1 MGRSISDEKITNI
14 VKLKNNEFENEMK
27 KYFHE
32 FRNKRIDSIGKE
44 TNLELERR
52 VFLQTIDFLWRSH
65 LQYLEHLRLTVGLRG
80 YAQKDPLEEFRKEA
94 FNLFENLLLKIKT
107 DFITFLNNLEIVSRE
122 ETPVKKDNNKLRN
135 SSECLLTLSKEKKIP
150 RNEKCPATGKKF
162 KHCCGAL

>member
-80 YAQKDPLEEFRKEA
+80 YAQKDPLEEFKREA
-94 FNLFENLLLKIKT
+94 FKLFEDLVYLSLIST
-107 DFITFLNNLEIVSRE
+107 IDE
-122 ETPVKKDNNKLRN
+122 D
-135 SSECLLTLSKEKKIP
+135 SSLLSKYIRSITSNNSEFLTVA
-150 RNEKCPATGKKF
+150 RSATSPSIS
-162 KHCCGAL
+162 